1 MAKKWIQ
8 GAIKHPGA
16 LTREAKAAGMS
27 LAQFMAAPHKDPA
40 VKKQIQLAKTLMKLN
55 HHKKGRSK

>member
-16 LTREAKAAGMS
+16 LTARAKAAGQS
-27 LAQFMAAPHKDPA
+27 LAQFMAAPHKDPT
-40 VKKQIQLAKTLMKLN
+40 VKKEIVLARTLQRLRRKG
-55 HHKKGRSK
+55 HK